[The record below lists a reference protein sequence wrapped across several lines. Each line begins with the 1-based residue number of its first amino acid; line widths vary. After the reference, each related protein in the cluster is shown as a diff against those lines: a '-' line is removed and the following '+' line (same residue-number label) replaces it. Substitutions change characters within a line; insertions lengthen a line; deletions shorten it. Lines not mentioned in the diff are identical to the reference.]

1 LSRARDPRYFQVAF
15 LSSLLAA
22 GLLWR
27 GLCSTPAQIA
37 LTFAAGLLTQAAFLR
52 ALGLKEVGV
61 LSALITCLSVSLLL
75 HSDTLWVQPLAAS
88 AALAGKFMLRARGK
102 HLFNPANL
110 GVVFGL
116 LMTGH
121 AWCSPAQW
129 GHDVMLAAWIVLL
142 GATVVWRSERSDV
155 SWSFLAFYLGLAFL
169 RVAYLGQRPAVFWHQ
184 FENGSLL
191 LFAFFMISDPKT
203 IPDSRAGRVALA
215 ALAAVLAFGWQFV
228 FYRQNGLFYALFLLT
243 PLTALFDAWR
253 PAPRH
258 AWVRA
263 ELVPAATR

>member
-1 LSRARDPRYFQVAF
+1 LIGPRDPRVFQLLF
-15 LSSLLAA
+15 LGSLLAA
-22 GLLWR
+22 GLAWR
-27 GLCSTPAQIA
+27 GLCVTPAQIA
-37 LTFAAGLLTQAAFLR
+37 LTFAAALLTQALFLR
-52 ALGLKEVGV
+52 ALGLGDVGYQ
-61 LSALITCLSVSLLL
+61 SALISALSVSLLL
-75 HSDTLWVQPLAAS
+75 RSDTLWVHPLS
-88 AALAGKFMLRARGK
+88 AAVAMAGKFLLRARGK

-116 LMTGH
+116 LATGH

-142 GATVVWRSERSDV
+142 GATVVRRAERSDV
-155 SWSFLAFYLGLAFL
+155 SWAFLAFYAALAFL

-191 LFAFFMISDPKT
+191 LFSFFMISDPRT

-215 ALAAVLAFGWQFV
+215 ALAALLAFGWQFA

-243 PLTALFDAWR
+243 PLTALFDAWK

-258 AWVRA
+258 AWDRSA
-263 ELVPAATR
+263 PLPAAAR